1 MANNFSKKRFLAM
14 VCAIC
19 LIATSCF
26 TGIATGV
33 TAFADEQTVPT
44 PSNPVHLTLSDVD
57 MSNTGTKEQTD
68 YTYAPGF
75 DNTLFSFY
83 MSCNSS
89 EGRIYFAG
97 NGNYSGFCIVYNS
110 DGTVSLQDKY
120 ATTSA
125 NSLGYSTVNI
135 APATVGISSFLT
147 DEVLYQFETHYLDL
161 DNGGEKNDAR
171 LTLYINGIQVATA
184 ETFNRVDR
192 LGNHFFTNGG
202 TRYFRSHSETEH
214 ERRDAYEAWT
224 FRDLGISDGEKIG
237 QNMQGSMLGSLD
249 GSMFVGK
256 MYFPTTAFGNFYIG
270 TGSWQGIVLTAS
282 SNDSLKVQIVHGP
295 NNATLNVATLN
306 PTDAGVTLR
315 GNNDLTVGISVDYFD
330 LNTSAG
336 TAKLKIGVWFNG
348 ELYKGNYFTTGD
360 VYTSALERRIHT
372 QAMTGGVYVYSV
384 STTTTSHTVPEFK
397 SYTIADT
404 EPTFDTPNAN
414 TGNFIGTIPFDSLD
428 EKVFTAKIKY
438 ATNAQFHYAGTDDTS
453 VKNYKYSGFSLYTED
468 GANLYLRQLA
478 GSVVANFVKADYKA
492 EDIFGEGGSF
502 FNEFV
507 LQISTEFVDIDND
520 GNEDDVKLGVW
531 FNGKLGNGHYLYY
544 IDAASGLGKS
554 IYANEGGAPKLY
566 SYYEELPTELSTYEE
581 WTYSDV
587 DRADGT
593 VASTWVWTPVTGET
607 LDKTVFHGYVT
618 FTGKDQYFML
628 GSSNS
633 YNGYGFTTSSDSTI
647 LNFKLLVSTW
657 TTCYTLNASE
667 LGLSSFHNVKL
678 ELEIASR
685 ILKDNGD
692 GTYLVEVFP
701 MINGVLPRGKS
712 WTLNVKKAKFT
723 RSLGLAN
730 PMVLESIA
738 TTHTYTVPADFTK
751 LTLNDL
757 GINKDIFNDVNN
769 SYTNG
774 YYPGS
779 WDKTVLSFNVNFGT
793 WKSRVRYAKGDGSYS
808 GICIYRDG
816 NNIKFGADDKPFSD
830 ILKNVTVTPESL
842 GFESFDNQDLRVD
855 FVTDYIDLDFDGE
868 EDDIKVGCFI
878 NGVLAGGHYLYGYN
892 GVASMGTKFAVNN
905 GCVAELSEIAVS
917 ARRIYETDYDFYTL
931 SNAGITDGI
940 GGAYGIFT
948 NNDGAEVEGTAYD
961 KVMFGAKVKFATVGA
976 RMHYAASD
984 ASQFSG
990 IQLRLLETGKLA
1002 VEPYSGE
1009 LSYTTIIIDPAQ
1021 FDLETFT
1028 DTEFT
1033 LKITTDIVDANGSG
1047 DTDDIK
1053 VGFWINGILANNRYL
1068 YIMDQ
1073 ADDLGKNI
1081 NFNEGN
1087 DTVRRSLW
1095 DIEAPNDGTVLYYQ
1109 IATGH
1114 PYLVTADY
1122 MVNTRG
1128 DRFENGEEVLTA
1140 GDYTAYYSEN
1150 GSLFAA
1156 EHTVVLW
1163 RDWDICPDEG
1173 LNILD
1178 LIALKKANLAVE
1190 DENYIGYRPS
1200 TRAGQMAVVNRTG
1213 AENLVTLCNHL
1224 IGKALITD
1232 NYIFTYAKSDKN
1244 GLVMPIG
1251 AWVCPT
1257 NYPAKSNIGT
1267 DLASYGIETNFIQ
1280 DKYYDM
1286 IEDLGINQLTYTE
1299 KDFNSSASLSILKG
1313 LGMAENHGLTVFVD
1327 DSGIAD
1333 NETDE
1338 TILAERLNAY
1348 SRYSSFGGIHIA
1360 DEPRTSSYSSNAT
1373 TKTVAEISNKS
1384 LLINAYTNLFGYVN
1398 LYGDYTVDNTQ
1409 YKSYLAEVIAQINPK
1424 VLSFDHYSG
1433 TTSTNGAKSYF
1444 GSLEALREAGLENDI
1459 PFIGFISTGNDY
1471 TQGPIYS
1478 DDALPTPEQIKWNV
1492 NTMLAYGAKGYNW
1505 FTLIQ
1510 PWYFALEGNDK
1521 IVGMDFDRCGLIG
1534 ANGEPTRNY
1543 DVAQEI
1549 NTFVAGIDHI
1559 LMASTSLD
1567 VLAVG
1572 TNACSVTGI
1581 NKATYGDMTL
1591 SGTNAIVGVFDYN
1604 GKKAYYVVNVV
1615 NDDTND
1621 LQNITLSFGSTKNL
1635 TVYTES
1641 GNTTASAS
1649 SQVLAL
1655 GAGEAA
1661 LVVVD

>member
-1 MANNFSKKRFLAM
+1 MVNFFRKNRILAWI
-14 VCAIC
+14 CTFC
-19 LIATSCF
+19 LIAGTCF
-26 TGIATGV
+26 TGITSGV
-33 TAFADEQTVPT
+33 TVSADAPAVPT
-44 PSNPVHLTLSDVD
+44 PSNPIHLTLSDVG
-57 MSNTGTKEQTD
+57 MSNTGTINDTD
-68 YTYAPGF
+68 KTYAPGF

-83 MSCNSS
+83 MKCSS
-89 EGRIYFAG
+89 SAGRIYFAG
-97 NGNYSGFCIVYNS
+97 KGNYSGFCIVYKDN
-110 DGTVSLQDKY
+110 GTVSLQD
-120 ATTSA
+120 A
-125 NSLGYSTVNI
+125 NSPENLLGYSTVNI
-135 APATVGISSFLT
+135 APATVGIESFLT

-171 LTLYINGIQVATA
+171 LTLYINGVNVGTA
-184 ETFNRVDR
+184 ETFNRVDK
-192 LGNHFFTNGG
+192 LGNHFSTTGG

-224 FRDLGISDGEKIG
+224 FRDVGISDGG
-237 QNMQGSMLGSLD
+237 PQVSMTGSMPGSLD

-256 MYFPTTAFGNFYIG
+256 MYFPTSSFGNFYIG
-270 TGSWQGIVLTAS
+270 TGDWQGIVLVAS
-282 SNDSLKVQIVHGP
+282 GTDSLNLRIVHGP
-295 NNATLNVATLN
+295 ANANVSIATLN

-360 VYTSALERRIHT
+360 VYISSLARRIHT
-372 QAMTGGVYVYSV
+372 QGMTGGVYVYSV
-384 STTTTSHTVPEFK
+384 STTTTSHTVPEFE

-404 EPTFDTPNAN
+404 EPTFASPNVN
-414 TGNFIGTIPFDSLD
+414 TDNFVGTVPFDSLD

-438 ATNAQFHYAGTDDTS
+438 ATNAQFHYAGAKGS
-453 VKNYKYSGFSLYTED
+453 NYSGFTLYTP
-468 GANLYLRQLA
+468 NSTTLYLRQTS
-478 GSVVANFVKADYKA
+478 GSVVANFVKADYNA
-492 EDIFGEGGSF
+492 VEIFGEGGSF

-544 IDAASGLGKS
+544 VDAASGLGKNIS
-554 IYANEGGAPKLY
+554 ANEGGAPKLY
-566 SYYEELPTELSTYEE
+566 SYYEELPAELSAYEE

-587 DRADGT
+587 DRANGT
-593 VASTWVWTPVTGET
+593 VASGWVWTPVTGET

-628 GSSNS
+628 GSSKS
-633 YNGYGFTTSSDSTI
+633 YNGYGFTTSSDDTI
-647 LNFKLLVSTW
+647 LNFKLLVGGKW
-657 TTCYTLNASE
+657 TTAYTLNASE
-667 LGLSSFHNVKL
+667 LRLSSFHNVKL

-712 WTLNVKKAKFT
+712 WTLHVSKSKFT

-757 GINKDIFNDVNN
+757 GINKDIFNDINN
-769 SYTNG
+769 AYTNG

-779 WDKTVLSFNVNFGT
+779 WDETVLSMNVNFGT
-793 WKSRVRYAKGDGSYS
+793 WKSRIRYAKGDGSYS
-808 GICIYRDG
+808 GICLYRDG
-816 NNIKFGADDKPFSD
+816 NNIKFGADYTPFSG
-830 ILKNVTVTPESL
+830 ILTNITVTPSSL
-842 GFESFDNQDLRVD
+842 GLESFDNQRLAVN

-878 NGVLAGGHYLYGYN
+878 NGILAGGHYLYGYN
-892 GVASMGTKFAVNN
+892 GVASMGAKFAVNE
-905 GCVAELSEIAVS
+905 GCVAELSEIAVPT
-917 ARRIYETDYDFYTL
+917 RTIYETDYDFYTL
-931 SNAGITDGI
+931 NNAGITDGT

-961 KVMFGAKVKFATVGA
+961 KVMFGAKVKFANVGA

-990 IQLRLLETGKLA
+990 IQLRLLSDGKLT
-1002 VEPYSGE
+1002 VEPYKNMLNYS
-1009 LSYTTIIIDPAQ
+1009 TIIIDPAQ

-1028 DTEFT
+1028 NTEFT

-1053 VGFWINGILANNRYL
+1053 VGFWINGLLANNRYL

-1073 ADDLGKNI
+1073 ANDLGKNI

-1095 DIEAPNDGTVLYYQ
+1095 DIETPNDGTVLYYQ

-1150 GSLFAA
+1150 GSLFEA

-1173 LNILD
+1173 LDIRD
-1178 LIALKKANLAVE
+1178 LVALKKVNAAAG
-1190 DENYIGYRPS
+1190 DENDIGYRPS
-1200 TRAGQMAVVNRTG
+1200 TRAGQMAVVNRIG
-1213 AENLVTLCNHL
+1213 AESLITLRKHL
-1224 IGKALITD
+1224 LGISLITD
-1232 NYIFTYAKSDKN
+1232 NYAFTYAKSDED

-1257 NYPAKSNIGT
+1257 TYPARSNIGT
-1267 DLASYGIETNFIQ
+1267 DLAGYGIETNFIQ

-1299 KDFNSSASLSILKG
+1299 RDFNSSASLSILKG
-1313 LGMAENHGLTVFVD
+1313 LGMAEDHGLTVFVD

-1338 TILAERLNAY
+1338 TALAERLNAY
-1348 SRYSSFGGIHIA
+1348 SRYSSFGGIHVA
-1360 DEPRTSSYSSNAT
+1360 DEPHTLSYNSNAT

-1398 LYGDYTVDNTQ
+1398 LYGDYTLDNTQ
-1409 YKSYLAEVIAQINPK
+1409 YKAYLAEVIAQINPK
-1424 VLSFDHYSG
+1424 VLSFDHYNG

-1444 GSLEALREAGLENDI
+1444 GSLEAIREAGLENDI
-1459 PFIGFISTGNDY
+1459 PFIGFISTGDDY
-1471 TQGPIYS
+1471 TQDAVYS
-1478 DDALPTPEQIKWNV
+1478 DDSLPTPEQIKWNV

-1510 PWYFALEGNDK
+1510 PWYFALEGDGE
-1521 IVGMDFDRCGLIG
+1521 IEGMDFDRCGLIG

-1572 TNACSVTGI
+1572 TNACSATGI

-1604 GKKAYYVVNVV
+1604 GKKAYYVVNH
-1615 NDDTND
+1615 DTNAS
-1621 LQNITLSFGSTKNL
+1621 QNITLSFGSTKNL

-1641 GNTTASAS
+1641 GNANTSAS